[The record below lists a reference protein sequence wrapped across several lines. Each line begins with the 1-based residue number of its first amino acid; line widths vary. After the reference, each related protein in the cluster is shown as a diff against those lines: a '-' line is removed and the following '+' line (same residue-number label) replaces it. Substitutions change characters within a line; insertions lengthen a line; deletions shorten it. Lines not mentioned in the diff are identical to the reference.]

1 MTNNL
6 SSNIS
11 WEQPELFPEVATRPR
26 IIPRPQ
32 HPISRKDIDRE
43 ALKVLYRL
51 KGAGYL
57 AYLVGGSVRDLLL
70 GKRPKDFDVGTDAR
84 PEDIRRLFRNS
95 RIIGRR
101 FRLVHVFFKGGKF
114 IEVVTFRGRDED
126 GEEPWCDQNTY
137 GTPAEDAFRRDLTI
151 NALFYN
157 IADFSIIDY
166 VGGMED
172 LRQGIIRIIG
182 EPNFRFIRDPV
193 RMMRAI
199 RHAAKTGF
207 SIEAATYEAICRQ
220 RAKIRLCSPMRVRDE
235 WLKDLHGGWA
245 APWARLMFETGLFEE
260 IFPTYGRLLRE
271 SPETRDLLFRLLDL
285 LDRDISGEKGLDD
298 ASKMAL
304 FAYPYI
310 SNRERL
316 NQSVPRRPRSPLAE
330 VRRSLADVLY
340 PFDFKRALFE
350 ETSQLLAALWPLK
363 FYIYRQD
370 HVPRRLRK
378 KSYFGRLWHLFELI
392 KEAEGGAQLLIRPPR
407 KRRRRKKKKG
417 SSISS
422 EATQELRHSPH

>member
-1 MTNNL
+1 MLERMPSDTAL
-6 SSNIS
+6 
-11 WEQPELFPEVATRPR
+11 EQPELFPEIATRPK
-26 IIPRPQ
+26 IIPRPE
-32 HPISRKDIDRE
+32 HPISRKNIDRE

-84 PEDIRRLFRNS
+84 PEEIRRLFRNS

-101 FRLVHVFFKGGKF
+101 FRLVHVFFKGGKY

-126 GEEPWCDQNTY
+126 GDEPCCDQNTY

-172 LRQGIIRIIG
+172 LRRGVIRIIG
-182 EPNFRFIRDPV
+182 EPNIRIIRDPV

-207 SIEAATYEAICRQ
+207 SIDQQTYEAICRQ
-220 RAKIRLCSPMRVRDE
+220 KTKIRLCSPMRVRDE
-235 WLKDLHGGWA
+235 WLKDLQGGWA
-245 APWARLMFETGLFEE
+245 SPWAKLMFETGLFDE
-260 IFPTYGRLLRE
+260 IFPAYGRLLRE
-271 SPETRDLLFRLLDL
+271 NPETRKLVLKLLAELDKETARGNGL
-285 LDRDISGEKGLDD
+285 GE
-298 ASKMAL
+298 AEKMAI
-304 FAYPYI
+304 FAYPYV
-310 SNRERL
+310 L
-316 NQSVPRRPRSPLAE
+316 VQTGLAHGPPKRPRTPLSE
-330 VRRSLADVLY
+330 VRAVLADVIY

-350 ETSQLLAALWPLK
+350 EASQLLAGLWPLK
-363 FYIYRQD
+363 FYLSRQGEI
-370 HVPRRLRK
+370 PRRLRK
-378 KSYFGRLWHLFELI
+378 KSYFVRLWHLFEII
-392 KEAEGGAQLLIRPPR
+392 KRAEGGVLVTSAPKR
-407 KRRRRKKKKG
+407 KRRRKKKKK
-417 SSISS
+417 ISPETT
-422 EATQELRHSPH
+422 EARHHPL